1 MHLVIKYVRVIQNI
15 YIRNVLLLILSCMV
29 LSCVKWPHEVDC
41 FCLVDTVILSTND
54 HVICADAGGEIIQ
67 CSIHDLIKYNEQ
79 RD

>member
-1 MHLVIKYVRVIQNI
+1 MA
-15 YIRNVLLLILSCMV
+15 